1 MGLAGGVIRLWME
14 PSRRA
19 GHDYLVAPVSDAQL
33 WGRIAEGD
41 TEAFGDLYER
51 HARVLYNF
59 CFRRT
64 ANWAQAEDLVSEVF
78 LVAWRRR
85 GDVQLATESGESLPW
100 LLGVA
105 VNVLR
110 NSARSRRRADH
121 ALRRLNGS
129 VTEDFSDEL
138 VTRLG
143 DEDQMRKVLQVVER
157 LQPQEQDV
165 LALCA
170 WAGLTYEEGAVAL
183 GVPVGT
189 VRSRLSRARE
199 HLREL
204 LDANGHDKGDEGV
217 FRSGDQ
223 HV

>member
-1 MGLAGGVIRLWME
+1 MGARRGAIRLWME